1 MKRFTF
7 ALLTGSA
14 IVLSGLTSCAPS
26 PTSEMAAPSAAM
38 EPSAD
43 SEAAPAPLAAPGVL
57 TQKTSA
63 DSGSL
68 TANTAE
74 AVAEGSVTQATQRP
88 QLIQRASL
96 ALSVDAVEAGF
107 EQVRKIVADQQGDV
121 LNMSDTGDRQRILTF
136 EIRVPQAKLDAT
148 LDALSA
154 IGKIRDRTISTE
166 DVSNQLVDLQ
176 ARLINARKSEAALQE
191 IMSRSGDIAD
201 VLAVAREL
209 SAVRQNI
216 EQMTAQQKNLQT
228 QVSYST
234 ISLNLTSDAIA
245 AVDKPTFSRQLTNS
259 WEGATS
265 SVGEF
270 TTDLLQI
277 GLWLLVYSPYLAVL
291 LGGVVIARKVTRR
304 LSSSPNSPD

>member
-26 PTSEMAAPSAAM
+26 STSEMASPSAAM

-43 SEAAPAPLAAPGVL
+43 SEAAPAPLAAPGAIA
-57 TQKTSA
+57 QKTSA

-68 TANTAE
+68 TANTAG
-74 AVAEGSVTQATQRP
+74 AEDSVTQVTQRP
-88 QLIQRASL
+88 QLIKRASL
-96 ALSVDAVEAGF
+96 VLSVDAVEAGY
-107 EQVRKIVADQQGDV
+107 EQVRKIVAAQQGDV
-121 LNMSDTGDRQRILTF
+121 LSMSDTGDRQRTLTF

-209 SAVRQNI
+209 STVRQNI

-245 AVDKPTFSRQLTNS
+245 TIDKPTFSRQLANS

-291 LGGVVIARKVTRR
+291 LGGVVMARKVTRR

>member
-1 MKRFTF
+1 MKRFTL

-14 IVLSGLTSCAPS
+14 VVLSGLTSCAPS
-26 PTSEMAAPSAAM
+26 PTSEMAVPSAATA
-38 EPSAD
+38 PSAD
-43 SEAAPAPLAAPGVL
+43 SEIAQSPTDVF

-63 DSGSL
+63 ESGLLS
-68 TANTAE
+68 ANTDE
-74 AVAEGSVTQATQRP
+74 AVAENTLTQRP
-88 QLIQRASL
+88 QLIKRASL
-96 ALSVDAVEAGF
+96 ALSVDSVEEGF
-107 EQVRKIVADQQGDV
+107 EQVRKIIADQQGD
-121 LNMSDTGDRQRILTF
+121 LLSMIDTGDRQRILTF
-136 EIRVPQAKLDAT
+136 ELRVPQAKLDAT
-148 LDALSA
+148 LEALSA
-154 IGKIRDRTISTE
+154 IGKIRDRSMSTE
-166 DVSNQLVDLQ
+166 DVSSQIVDLQ

-216 EQMTAQQKNLQT
+216 EQMAAQQKNLQT
-228 QVSYST
+228 QVIYST

-245 AVDKPTFSRQLTNS
+245 AVDKPAFSRQLANS

-270 TTDLLQI
+270 TTDLLQV

-304 LSSSPNSPD
+304 FSAPE